1 MSDNSGFDERRRSF
15 LGLAAGNA
23 ALATIAVVAGEGSAQ
38 AALQQ
43 EQEEREQHGYRETE
57 HIRRYYG
64 LARY

>member
-1 MSDNSGFDERRRSF
+1 MSGKSGIDERRRSF

-38 AALQQ
+38 ATLQQ
-43 EQEEREQHGYRETE
+43 EQEEREQRGYRETE
-57 HIRRYYG
+57 HVRRYYG